1 MKLKVSLI
9 TLIFLLAGSS
19 LIGCSTAENDVMN
32 NELKEVVLVKEN
44 KEKVS
49 KVDNKEE
56 KKEEKKIEIKEEKF
70 EKYLNPRF
78 GYSLNYPDKF
88 KITKESDNGDGVE
101 LSFEDAKIIVYGS
114 NNVLQESAKS
124 LYEDDLKEIP
134 KKDLMESS
142 IEKYTYIISWK
153 EGNFIKYKKSV
164 VGEESINS
172 FEVIYP
178 LSNEKEFKD
187 IVIKLSESFKT
198 PNVDKMG

>member
-9 TLIFLLAGSS
+9 TLVFLLAGSS
-19 LIGCSTAENDVMN
+19 LIGCSATEKNVMN
-32 NELKEVVLVKEN
+32 NESKEVILVKEN
-44 KEKVS
+44 KDNED

-56 KKEEKKIEIKEEKF
+56 KKEEKKVEIKEEKF
-70 EKYLNPRF
+70 QKYLNPRF

-101 LSFEDAKIIVYGS
+101 LSFEDGKIIVYGS
-114 NNVLQESAKS
+114 NNVLQETAKS
-124 LYEDDLKEIP
+124 LYEEDLKEIH
-134 KKDLMESS
+134 KKDIMESS
-142 IEKYTYIISWK
+142 IVKETYIIRWK

-172 FEVIYP
+172 FEVIYT
-178 LSNEKEFKD
+178 LSKEKEFND
-187 IVIKLSESFKT
+187 IVIKLRESFKT